1 MVMISKMSSNF
12 YSSLASIH
20 KTALH
25 CKNEG
30 IPLPEKLLRSACE
43 SGTLPAIKT
52 GKKYLILWDNV
63 LAFVRNGTN
72 QSAAEE
78 ASANTKGGGIR
89 RVVE

>member
-1 MVMISKMSSNF
+1 MISKMSSNF

-20 KTALH
+20 KTALR

-30 IPLPEKLLRSACE
+30 IPLPEKLLRLACE

-52 GKKYLILWDNV
+52 GRIYLILWDNV

-72 QSAAEE
+72 QSVSKENLAK
-78 ASANTKGGGIR
+78 TKEGEIR
-89 RVVE
+89 RVPE